1 MREIKIQARASI
13 SEHLMLCRLAR
24 SEQMREF
31 FIAMWL
37 QNPALARQGGRTVK
51 NLLSALVVADLAVS

>member
-1 MREIKIQARASI
+1 MREIQIQARASI
-13 SEHLMLCRLAR
+13 SEHLMLSRLSR

-37 QNPALARQGGRTVK
+37 QNLALARQGGRKVE
-51 NLLSALVVADLAVS
+51 NLLSALVVVELAVS